1 MKKFYVAIALL
12 LIVTMLPVAL
22 FSCNSKE
29 EKPTEAPTSAPTE
42 APTKPQA
49 TEEPIIGTK
58 TSLLGNADK
67 VKINGRWSETLD
79 GIAVDNVGS
88 GIEFCGNMKGKVYVE
103 IRVLGSD
110 SYFSVYVDGVKSE
123 ERLKVKFGRKATNL
137 MVADLGEEA
146 AEHTIRLVK
155 QTEARYARAEY
166 FSITM
171 DGTFSAPPAEK
182 DIYIEFAG
190 SSLCCGMGNLGWPD
204 MGVPKS
210 QSSPYEDG
218 TQGFA
223 YLAAEALGA
232 DHSILGVSGMG
243 LAKTWFPPL
252 TLAKYYETTSFYRND
267 ELKYDFTTARIPD
280 IVVLNVGKNDGQLTS
295 TNGSLTPSTDEEF
308 VAAARSTL
316 SFLRD
321 KYGEDVVIVWAYDI
335 YDAMRMNLIEPILE
349 ELGGEEAG
357 YYACQVTSNRDGGD
371 YHTDLKGHSQAA
383 KDLIDFMRSKDFFG
397 LDIEVGE

>member
-1 MKKFYVAIALL
+1 MKKIYALIALL
-12 LIVTMLPVAL
+12 LILAMLQGAL
-22 FSCNSKE
+22 FACNSN
-29 EKPTEAPTSAPTE
+29 EKPTEAPTGAPTE
-42 APTKPQA
+42 APTQKP
-49 TEEPIIGTK
+49 TEKPIAGTK
-58 TSLLGNADK
+58 IELLGNADK

-79 GIAVDNVGS
+79 GLAIDNVGS
-88 GIEFCGNMKGKVYVE
+88 GIEFAGNMKGEVYVH
-103 IRVLGSD
+103 IRAQGGD
-110 SYFSVYVDGVKSE
+110 AYFSVYVDGVKQE
-123 ERLKVKFGRKATNL
+123 DRLCVKSGRSGKNL
-137 MVADLGEEA
+137 MLADLGETA
-146 AEHTIRLVK
+146 ADHTIRVVK

-166 FSITM
+166 RSITV
-171 DGTFSAPPAEK
+171 DGTLSAPPAEK
-182 DIYIEFAG
+182 KVYIEFAG

-252 TLAKYYETTSFYRND
+252 TLAKYYEATSFYRD
-267 ELKYDFTTARIPD
+267 EEAKYDFTAARTPD
-280 IVVLNVGKNDGQLTS
+280 IVVLNVGKNDGQL
-295 TNGSLTPSTDEEF
+295 NGNLTPSTDEEF

-316 SFLRD
+316 SFLRE
-321 KYGEDVVIVWAYDI
+321 KYGADLKIVWAYDI

-357 YYACQVTSNRDGGD
+357 YYVCQVTSNRLGGD
-371 YHTDLKGHSQAA
+371 YHTDLAGHAQAA
-383 KDLIDFMRSKDFFG
+383 EDLVNFIESKDFFG
-397 LDIEVGE
+397 LDITVTK